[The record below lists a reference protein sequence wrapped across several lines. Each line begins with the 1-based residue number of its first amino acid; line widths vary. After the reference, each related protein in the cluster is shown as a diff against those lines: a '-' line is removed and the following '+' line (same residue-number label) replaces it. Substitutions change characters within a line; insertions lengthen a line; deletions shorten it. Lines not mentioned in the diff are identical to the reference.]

1 MKAKELNTNTNQFR
15 LDKLKR
21 NKTGNK
27 KTRTE
32 NKWSEFIPS
41 AKMEQKQELK
51 REQTAK
57 NNNNN
62 NDRLTAFD
70 PGQPG

>member
-27 KTRTE
+27 KPEQRT
-32 NKWSEFIPS
+32 NDQNLYLLLRWNR
-41 AKMEQKQELK
+41 K
-51 REQTAK
+51 RS
-57 NNNNN
+57 
-62 NDRLTAFD
+62 
-70 PGQPG
+70 